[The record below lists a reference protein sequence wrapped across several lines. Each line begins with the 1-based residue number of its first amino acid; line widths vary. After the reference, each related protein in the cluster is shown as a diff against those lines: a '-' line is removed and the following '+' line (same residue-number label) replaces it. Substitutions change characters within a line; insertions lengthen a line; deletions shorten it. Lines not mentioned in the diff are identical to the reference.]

1 MTLLN
6 WMESKTRNFKWY
18 DISLTKLATAAFAL
32 MAAKL
37 WPTLLS
43 LDWTVYL
50 AVFVIAAIRP
60 CYSLFASD

>member
-1 MTLLN
+1 MTLFK
-6 WMESKTRNFKWY
+6 WMESKTRNLKWY

-37 WPTLLS
+37 WPALLS

-50 AVFVIAAIRP
+50 VVFVIAAIRP